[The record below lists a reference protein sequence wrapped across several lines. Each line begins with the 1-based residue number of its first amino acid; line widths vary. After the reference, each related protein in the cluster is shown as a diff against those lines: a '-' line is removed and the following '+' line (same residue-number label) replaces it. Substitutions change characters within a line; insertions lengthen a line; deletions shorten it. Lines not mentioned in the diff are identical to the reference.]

1 MQEAVIDVCL
11 APVACEAE
19 HAAASEVVEDVDAR
33 RVVEAGLRVA
43 HWITTATDAELLQ
56 GLNDELVLR
65 GLVDVLVG
73 REEGK

>member
-1 MQEAVIDVCL
+1 MQEAIVDVRL

-19 HAAASEVVEDVDAR
+19 HAAACEVVEDVDAR
-33 RVVEAGLRVA
+33 GVVVAGLWFA
-43 HWITTATDAELLQ
+43 HWITTAPDADLLQ
-56 GLNDELVLR
+56 SLNDELVLR